1 MGSEQDT
8 IIDEWEGVSVPPPP
22 ELKPVEVDP
31 GTTALL
37 ILDIQNQNCNLE
49 KRPRCV
55 ATVPGIQKLLKEARS
70 KGMLVVYSVMSQ
82 ANRDDIREELTPLP
96 EEPVVKAS
104 VDKFYGT
111 ALEEILQSKGIKTVI
126 LVGTAAH
133 GAVLHTTVGAA
144 VRGLEVIVPV
154 DCMSADDPYAEQY
167 TAWHLVNSPG
177 TKKKTTLTRIALTGF
192 GKGPA

>member
-1 MGSEQDT
+1 MGSKPDT
-8 IIDEWEGVSVPPPP
+8 IIDEWEGVSVPSPP
-22 ELKPVEVDP
+22 ELRPVEVDP

-49 KRPRCV
+49 RRPRCV
-55 ATVPGIQKLLKEARS
+55 STLPGIQKLLKEARS
-70 KGMLVVYSVMSQ
+70 KGMPVVYSVTSQ
-82 ANRDDIREELTPLP
+82 ADRSDIREELAPLP
-96 EEPVVKAS
+96 EDPVVKAS

-133 GAVLHTTVGAA
+133 GAVLHTTAGAA
-144 VRGLEVIVPV
+144 MRGLEVIVPV
-154 DCMSADDPYAEQY
+154 DGVSADDPYAEQY
-167 TAWHLVNSPG
+167 TAWHLVNCPG
-177 TKKKTTLTRIALTGF
+177 TQNKTTLTRIALTGF